1 MNNCPFCSFSNFR
14 VITSNATAVA
24 MFDSFPIS
32 PGHALVIP
40 KRHIASL
47 FEATEMELT
56 DVFDLI
62 AKTRT
67 QLLRDL
73 NPGGFNIGL
82 NEGVLAGQT
91 IMHLHI
97 HLIPRYLGDKPDP
110 RGGLRW
116 IFPDKADYWTTKK
129 E

>member
-1 MNNCPFCSFSNFR
+1 MDMHNCPFCYFSNSR

-62 AKTRT
+62 AKTHT

-82 NEGVLAGQT
+82 NEGVVAGQT

-97 HLIPRYLGDKPDP
+97 
-110 RGGLRW
+110 
-116 IFPDKADYWTTKK
+116 
-129 E
+129 